1 VGKVLVSA
9 LKPYLRIYRSS
20 VNYQFINKYPASPPF
35 LNVMSVLQLRTG
47 LHIVLRI
54 CNTVSLSF
62 SRWSILNLQCL
73 MIYFRNFLYDIRYF
87 PHLYMKLIAWQKN
100 TFCPWQRRVP
110 ATHPVNSRL
119 FHSGRFMSITN

>member
-9 LKPYLRIYRSS
+9 FKPYLRIYRPS
-20 VNYQFINKYPASPPF
+20 VNYQFINKDPASPPF
-35 LNVMSVLQLRTG
+35 LNVMSVLQLRKD
-47 LHIVLRI
+47 LHTVLRI
-54 CNTVSLSF
+54 FSTVSLSF

-100 TFCPWQRRVP
+100 TFSPWHRPVP

-119 FHSGRFMSITN
+119 FHSERFMSIIN